1 MTRSVL
7 NVSGASF
14 SIGGTLLLDDAS
26 LTLSPGELVVLLGPN
41 GAGKTSLLR
50 VALGLTRPDSGT
62 AMLGGED
69 AASLRAEARAR
80 AVSYLPQ
87 MRPLAWPITV
97 RDVVAL
103 GRFAYGAS
111 PGRLG
116 DADASAVDAAINAC
130 DLGALANRATD
141 TLSGGELA
149 RVHIA
154 RALASQAPLMVA
166 DEPVA
171 SLDPRHQ
178 HGVMR
183 LIRDYVDGGGIGGG
197 IGGGNGGGGGAL
209 VVLHDLDLAARYA
222 DRLVWMA
229 NGRTLAD
236 GTVSETMTADRIA
249 QVYDVRADIEHHD
262 GRVRVWVE
270 G

>member
-1 MTRSVL
+1 MTRPSLV
-7 NVSGASF
+7 VS
-14 SIGGTLLLDDAS
+14 DAS
-26 LTLSPGELVVLLGPN
+26 LAINGAMLLDRAAFSLSPGELVVVLGPN

-50 VALGLTRPDSGT
+50 VALGLVRADRGT
-62 AMLGGED
+62 ALVGDEP
-69 AASLRAEARAR
+69 AADLSAQQRACAIT
-80 AVSYLPQ
+80 YLPQ
-87 MRPLAWPITV
+87 MRALAWPITV

-111 PGRLG
+111 PARLG
-116 DADASAVDAAINAC
+116 PVDADAVASAMAAC
-130 DLGALANRATD
+130 DLTALADRPTD
-141 TLSGGELA
+141 TLSGGEIA

-154 RALASQAPLMVA
+154 RALAAQAPLMIA

-183 LIRDYVDGGGIGGG
+183 LIRDYVDR
-197 IGGGNGGGGGAL
+197 GGGAA

-229 NGRTLAD
+229 DGRTLAD
-236 GTVSETMTADRIA
+236 GPVAQTMTVARIA
-249 QVYDVRADIEHHD
+249 EIYGVQASITAREGAT
-262 GRVRVWVE
+262 RVWVD

>member
-1 MTRSVL
+1 MSLAHLIVADASLAIR
-7 NVSGASF
+7 GA
-14 SIGGTLLLDDAS
+14 LLLDRAS
-26 LTLSPGELVVLLGPN
+26 ISLSPGELVVLLGPN

-50 VALGLTRPDSGT
+50 VALGLARADSG
-62 AMLGGED
+62 AGSIGGQPP
-69 AASLRAEARAR
+69 AQLSPAERAR
-80 AVSYLPQ
+80 AVTYLPQ
-87 MRPLAWPITV
+87 MRALAWPIRV

-103 GRFAYGAS
+103 GRFAYGAA
-111 PGRLG
+111 PAKLG
-116 DADASAVDAAINAC
+116 AADAAAIDRALAAC
-130 DLGALANRATD
+130 DLATLADRPTD

-154 RALASQAPLMVA
+154 RALASEAPLMVA

-183 LIRDYVDGGGIGGG
+183 LIRDYV
-197 IGGGNGGGGGAL
+197 NRGGGAL
-209 VVLHDLDLAARYA
+209 VVLHDLDLAALYA

-229 NGRTLAD
+229 GGRTVANGSVAD
-236 GTVSETMTADRIA
+236 TMTEHWIA
-249 QVYDVRADIEHHD
+249 EIYGVRATVTQAQ
-262 GRVRVWVE
+262 GAVRVLVD